1 MIKETKSK
9 VFMITMLSLSFIVIS
24 LLAVVN
30 VVNYKQSRQESYSIV
45 NNASNMLMH
54 NPPNMPMDMK
64 IDNKES
70 NDINKPMLYWN
81 TNNFYFV
88 ILDKDNNIIK
98 IVNENTNG
106 YTDNEIGKYALKVS
120 SKNKK
125 NGSVGNLVYNMKTL
139 RNEKFI
145 TFKDN
150 TIANRYLKNSMAIS
164 LLIGIISLGF
174 VYFISKKISIWIIK
188 PIEETLNKQKQFISD
203 ASHELKTP
211 LAVIR
216 ANADTLE
223 GEVGGSKWLNYIQN
237 EITSM
242 DKLVNNLLGLAKMEK
257 EEKSDFKD
265 FNISKTIMGGTMVFE
280 SLAFE
285 NEIILKDD
293 IDDNLK
299 LHGNSEE
306 MKQLLSILLDNAI
319 KHTKKKGQIIVSL
332 KKYKQKIILK
342 VKNTGDPISKEDQ
355 EKIFERFYRVDKS
368 RNRDNKRYGLG
379 LSIAK
384 AIVNKHKGK
393 INVTSMNGFTTFTVI
408 F

>member
-1 MIKETKSK
+1 MIKKTKSK

-24 LLAVVN
+24 ILAVIN
-30 VVNYKQSRQESYSIV
+30 IVNYNQSRQEAYSIV

-54 NPPNMPMDMK
+54 NPPNMPM
-64 IDNKES
+64 
-70 NDINKPMLYWN
+70 DINKPMLYWN

-106 YTDNEIGKYALKVS
+106 YTNNEIVEYALKVA

-125 NGSVGNLVYNMKTL
+125 NGSVSNLVYNMKTL
-139 RNEKFI
+139 RNEKII

-150 TIANRYLKNSMAIS
+150 TIANKYLKNTMGIS
-164 LLIGIISLGF
+164 LLIGIIALGF

-223 GEVGGSKWLNYIQN
+223 GEVGNSKWLNYIQN

-257 EEKSDFKD
+257 EDKSDFKE
-265 FNISKTIMGGTMVFE
+265 FNISKVIMGGTMVFE

-285 NEIILKDD
+285 NEIILTDD

-299 LHGNSEE
+299 L
-306 MKQLLSILLDNAI
+306 
-319 KHTKKKGQIIVSL
+319 
-332 KKYKQKIILK
+332 
-342 VKNTGDPISKEDQ
+342 
-355 EKIFERFYRVDKS
+355 
-368 RNRDNKRYGLG
+368 
-379 LSIAK
+379 
-384 AIVNKHKGK
+384 
-393 INVTSMNGFTTFTVI
+393 
-408 F
+408 